1 MKIEII
7 TPDKKV
13 FEGDIKSV
21 RVPGKKGSFQ
31 VLKDHAPIIST
42 LEDGTVI
49 IVDQEN
55 KEVRYEIFKIICS
68 DYPAGNNV
76 LLLQHST
83 YYWEISTS
91 SDIII
96 GSKCI
101 EFSGIQ

>member
-42 LEDGTVI
+42 LEKGPVIMVDHDGLEKVLEISGGVI
-49 IVDQEN
+49 
-55 KEVRYEIFKIICS
+55 EVKANKII
-68 DYPAGNNV
+68 
-76 LLLQHST
+76 LLADSV
-83 YYWEISTS
+83 
-91 SDIII
+91 
-96 GSKCI
+96 K
-101 EFSGIQ
+101 